1 MLIRCSGRICPTAL
15 RCPKKSSR
23 CSLARFF
30 RPLRVLRL
38 AASASGGAR
47 LRTPYPSLAAG
58 EGPSGQ
64 IAACSTHR
72 LGSMTFCYWFAETKI
87 KCAAGT
93 LKAYL
98 RCRTDDVLA
107 SFVSSRSLSV
117 RGSWGTA
124 PSVFWY
130 GAPGGTRGP
139 LGKGGEAERWRVTYP
154 IGIAT
159 RHGAKPATTHTSKRN
174 ASAASGAH
182 HAFAKGSATPTGEY
196 QLGQNS
202 FAAFFGEKQS
212 PPGPG

>member
-38 AASASGGAR
+38 AASATGGAR
-47 LRTPYPSLAAG
+47 LRTPYPSPAAG

-64 IAACSTHR
+64 IAS
-72 LGSMTFCYWFAETKI
+72 GSNFKLDIMTSCYRFAVTPHKMRRRHLESVS
-87 KCAAGT
+87 AALYG
-93 LKAYL
+93 
-98 RCRTDDVLA
+98 RCQA
-107 SFVSSRSLSV
+107 SFVSSRSLAA

-139 LGKGGEAERWRVTYP
+139 LGKGGAAERWRVTP
-154 IGIAT
+154 SVSGVT
-159 RHGAKPATTHTSKRN
+159 RHGAQPATTRTYKSR
-174 ASAASGAH
+174 AQAASRTG
-182 HAFAKGSATPTGEY
+182 FAPRRRR
-196 QLGQNS
+196 
-202 FAAFFGEKQS
+202 
-212 PPGPG
+212 PPIWLKNPFSNFSS